1 MIKKFKEVVAV
12 GVLSRKDTNLIE
24 DVLLDFSE
32 KWRMSFETH
41 EDTNGYISI
50 QKFDKFSVHLTFQLN
65 NKFNESK
72 LEEFESDL
80 ENVINRLRK
89 FEFNIL
95 SGAWGSKWGGH
106 ITYSFQL
113 SREKEFE
120 SRIYLFETFIEL
132 EKKRGKEILKTEHK
146 KAELIYKDDNL
157 KIYVPKNL
165 EATKK
170 VSDPQWCTNNKS
182 GFYKHNLTSNL
193 YRFHFSDGYM
203 LRLTWDYFD
212 HMGDYSGG
220 THWGQ
225 GGMYNGERANYCYIR
240 PKDEYHPFE
249 FDYNKG
255 DYRQYMV
262 NKIKEIPQ
270 KAKDIVYQYQKD
282 HQKEKLSIFNSMYKE
297 IEKIKILN
305 VKDIEDKYLYDT
317 IITILYNGKKYDIEL
332 SKSSFSYSSHLMLRF
347 SKEFEKDFKV
357 KYALYDETI
366 RSYLYDKIKEWIKKN
381 R

>member
-1 MIKKFKEVVAV
+1 MIKKFKEAVAI
-12 GVLSRKDTNLIE
+12 GILSQRDNELIE
-24 DVLLDFSE
+24 DLMTELAD
-32 KWRMSFETH
+32 KWNLSFDTH
-41 EDTNGYISI
+41 SNYNGYISI
-50 QKFDKFSVHLTFQLN
+50 QRFNKFHIEFGVQLN
-65 NKFNESK
+65 ANFDESK
-72 LEEFESDL
+72 IEEFEKDL
-80 ENVINRLRK
+80 ENNINKLRK
-89 FEFNIL
+89 FEFDVL
-95 SGAWGSKWGGH
+95 SIIWRSKYSSY

-120 SRIYLFETFIEL
+120 SRIYLYETFIEL
-132 EKKRGKEILKTEHK
+132 EKEKESKVLKTEHK

-165 EATKK
+165 DATKK
-170 VSDPQWCTNNKS
+170 VSDPQWCTNSKS

-225 GGMYNGERANYCYIR
+225 GGKQNGERALYHYIR
-240 PKDEYHPFE
+240 PHDESHPFE

-255 DYRQYMV
+255 DHRQYMV
-262 NKIKEIPQ
+262 DRIKSIPQ
-270 KAKDIVYQYQKD
+270 KAKDSVYQYQKN

-297 IEKIKILN
+297 IEKIKILD
-305 VKDIEDKYLYDT
+305 VKDRDEHKYLYD
-317 IITILYNGKKYDIEL
+317 ILVTILYNGKKYEIES
-332 SKSSFSYSSHLMLRF
+332 SKTFGAVF

-357 KYALYDETI
+357 KYALYDITI
-366 RSYLYDKIKEWIKKN
+366 RNYLNDKIKEWIKKN